1 MPVIHDD
8 DDVATPAPPQQ
19 PIQQIAVPDYRGVTV
34 DTKVERV
41 ENLLTH
47 VEGSEWVVQY
57 YSQVLNTDSQTAGL
71 NQTTSGVFQQY
82 TRINEMELK
91 VSSPLTTSQDPTTKQ
106 MVVRGSATIYPFLI
120 PNMGDVFLADLG
132 GGQEGIFQ
140 IVAAPER
147 KAVFTRTVHQ
157 IEYQLIDVNPGNR
170 LADLNQKTVKT
181 LWYDRDFHQHGQNP
195 LLFEE
200 EYQNKMYLRRSY
212 REIIDRYFKAFFS
225 REFKTMLMPGQKPVV
240 YDPFLVHAI
249 TSFFDTWDTPEAQF
263 VREYNRDEDD
273 ALRSTQIFE
282 ALQKRDIKL
291 IRECFVEYGTV
302 PAVTFSI
309 QPLLY
314 SIRHSGLGAVIYPVD
329 PLLTVD
335 YIQIANP
342 KLVNT
347 DTPLAPAPQEMRPS
361 IVDLL
366 PTATKRLAD
375 MFPNPVM
382 NGFNA
387 VDSLGNEL
395 DYPEPPPL
403 IHKAMAGGTYVFSR
417 AFYANDTSRGAQ
429 SQLELQVRL
438 YLSGQPLSILQLKL
452 LVDDM
457 INWNSLDKF
466 YFTPILLVLIKA
478 AIRGI

>member
-1 MPVIHDD
+1 MPIVQDD
-8 DDVATPAPPQQ
+8 DDVVAPAPPSQ
-19 PIQQIAVPDYRGVTV
+19 PIQQIAVPDYKGVTV

-57 YSQVLNTDSQTAGL
+57 YSQVLNTDSATGGL

-91 VSSPLTTSQDPTTKQ
+91 VSSPLTTSQDPQSKQ
-106 MVVRGSATIYPFLI
+106 MVVRGAATIYPFLI
-120 PNMGDVFLADLG
+120 PNTGDVFLADLG

-140 IVAAPER
+140 ITSSER
-147 KAVFTRTVHQ
+147 RAVFKQTVHL
-157 IEYQLIDVNPGNR
+157 IEYQLIDTTPGNR

-200 EYQNKMYLRRSY
+200 EYQNKNYLRRNY
-212 REIIDRYFKAFFS
+212 KEMVDRYYRAFFS
-225 REFKTMLMPGQKPVV
+225 REFKTMLMPGQNPVV
-240 YDPFLVHAI
+240 YDPFLVHACN
-249 TSFFDTWDTPEAQF
+249 SFFDTWDTAEAQH

-273 ALRSTQIFE
+273 ALRSMQVWSMI
-282 ALQKRDIKL
+282 QQRDIKL
-291 IRECFVEYGTV
+291 LRDCFVEYGTV
-302 PAVTFSI
+302 AATTFSK

-314 SIRHSGLGAVIYPVD
+314 SIYHSGIGSVIYPVD

-335 YIQIANP
+335 YIQIKNP
-342 KLVNT
+342 KLV
-347 DTPLAPAPQEMRPS
+347 DMSGLAPPPQEMKPS
-361 IVDLL
+361 IINLL

-375 MFPNPVM
+375 MFPNAVM

-403 IHKAMAGGTYVFSR
+403 IHKAMADGCYVLSR
-417 AFYANDTSRGAQ
+417 AFYANDTTAGAQ
-429 SQLELQVRL
+429 SQLELQLRL
-438 YLSGQPLSILQLKL
+438 YLSGQPLNVLHLKN
-452 LVDDM
+452 LVDNM
-457 INWNSLDKF
+457 VEWNAMDRF